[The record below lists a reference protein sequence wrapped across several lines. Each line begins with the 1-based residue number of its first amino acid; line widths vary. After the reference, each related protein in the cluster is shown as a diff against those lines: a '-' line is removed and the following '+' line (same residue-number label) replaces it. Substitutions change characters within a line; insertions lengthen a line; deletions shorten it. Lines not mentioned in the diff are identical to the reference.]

1 MPEVWPLRAAR
12 QQIWEE
18 GGIFRDKSAMSR
30 RRDRQPGSS
39 VGFPLIGPQATVSLE
54 ELASFPRLLRGFAQI
69 PPPGAVYDTE
79 ILRPNH
85 PIDVPVARQSSPAA
99 GWIAIRHSAL
109 VSKIPPFVPNPS
121 SDGRPRLPLAS
132 IAALTRLKP
141 IHPIPDKSPSVRVPA
156 IIHSAASERTKLRL
170 AR

>member
-39 VGFPLIGPQATVSLE
+39 VGLPLIGPQATVFLE

-85 PIDVPVARQSSPAA
+85 PIDVPVARRSFPAG
-99 GWIAIRHSAL
+99 GWIGIRHSAL
-109 VSKIPPFVPNPS
+109 VSKFLPFVPNPS
-121 SDGRPRLPLAS
+121 SDGRPRLPLPSTAVL
-132 IAALTRLKP
+132 ARFKP
-141 IHPIPDKSPSVRVPA
+141 IHPITDKSPSVRVSV
-156 IIHSAASERTKLRL
+156 IIRSVNLS
-170 AR
+170 

>member
-85 PIDVPVARQSSPAA
+85 PHRRPSRAAIIAGGRVDCRSAFSPRFENPAVRPKSIERWRA
-99 GWIAIRHSAL
+99 SAT
-109 VSKIPPFVPNPS
+109 VGFHR
-121 SDGRPRLPLAS
+121 RPRSFETNSPNYPGCLHGRRSCVGLRSGAS
-132 IAALTRLKP
+132 
-141 IHPIPDKSPSVRVPA
+141 
-156 IIHSAASERTKLRL
+156 
-170 AR
+170 